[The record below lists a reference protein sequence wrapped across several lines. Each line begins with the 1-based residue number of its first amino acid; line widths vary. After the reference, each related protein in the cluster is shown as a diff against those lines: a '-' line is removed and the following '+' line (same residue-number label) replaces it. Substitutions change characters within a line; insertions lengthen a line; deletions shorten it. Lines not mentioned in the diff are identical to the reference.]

1 VIVLDAYAVI
11 AYLRAEP
18 AAAEVR
24 PLLTAGSCRL
34 TAVGVAEV
42 LDHLVR
48 LAGADEESAALD
60 LAQLDLLEG
69 IAVDA
74 GLGLAAG
81 RLRARRYHRSRCAV
95 TMADC
100 IAAEAA
106 RHAAADLATSD
117 PHLLDLCHAEGI
129 STAVLTASDGTRWAP
144 AAHTPGASRRRQV
157 P

>member
-1 VIVLDAYAVI
+1 MTVLDAYAVI

-24 PLLTAGSCRL
+24 ALLDSGASAL

-48 LAGADEESAALD
+48 LAGADEEDAALD
-60 LAQLDLLEG
+60 LAQLGLLDG
-69 IAVDA
+69 VTVDSN
-74 GLGLAAG
+74 LGRAAG

-95 TMADC
+95 SMADC

-106 RHAAADLATSD
+106 RQETTGLATSA
-117 PHLLDLCHAEGI
+117 PHLLDLCRIEDIPAI
-129 STAVLTASDGTRWAP
+129 VLTATDGTRWAP
-144 AAHTPGASRRRQV
+144 PG
-157 P
+157 